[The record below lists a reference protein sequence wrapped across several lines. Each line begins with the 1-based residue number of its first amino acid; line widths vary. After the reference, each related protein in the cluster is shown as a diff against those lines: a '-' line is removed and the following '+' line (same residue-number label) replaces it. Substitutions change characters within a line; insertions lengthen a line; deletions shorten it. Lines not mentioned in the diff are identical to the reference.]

1 MHKLV
6 LLAVLAALFACAPA
20 LADEWTVL
28 KLRGGVQQ
36 LIDGNWSDLKRGD
49 VVPDDRTV
57 RTLADG
63 HADLQRAE
71 EIITLGASTQ
81 IRIHDKTGTRY
92 TTVQQDFG
100 TVEIEAEV
108 ENVQHFAVETKFL
121 AAVVKGTHFIVT
133 ANDLGASVTVDRG
146 FVAVESM
153 ASHRTTTV
161 TIGQT
166 ASVAP
171 TSDMILGGDG
181 TLPAIYAP
189 DGVVVRPAGS
199 PAQLLPGSP
208 RPGGATLVTAGGTA
222 SDETT
227 TTAMLLGPANGPAAI
242 PKLRGAINGSGGFG
256 TLSLPSGGGASS
268 LKQEPI
274 NLMTIL
280 VGLLVGI
287 VIGAIALLLRRSV
300 G

>member
-1 MHKLV
+1 MAR
-6 LLAVLAALFACAPA
+6 LAFLAGLAALLACAPA
-20 LADEWTVL
+20 LADDWTVV

-36 LIDGNWSDLKRGD
+36 LIDANWTDLKRGD

-63 HADLQRAE
+63 HVDLQRAA
-71 EIITLGASTQ
+71 EIVTLGASTQ
-81 IRIHDKTGTRY
+81 VQIHDKTDTRY

-108 ENVQHFAVETKFL
+108 QNVQHFAVETKFL

-146 FVAVESM
+146 FVAVQSM
-153 ASHRTTTV
+153 ASHRSTTV

-166 ASVAP
+166 ASVSPA
-171 TSDMILGGDG
+171 SDLILGGTG

-189 DGVVVRPAGS
+189 DGGVVRAEGS
-199 PAQLLPGSP
+199 PAEILPGASL
-208 RPGGATLVTAGGTA
+208 PGGGVLVTAGGPA

-227 TTAMLLGPANGPAAI
+227 TTAMLLGPANGPAAL
-242 PKLRGAINGSGGFG
+242 PKLRGS
-256 TLSLPSGGGASS
+256 LSLPTGFGGLTLAPGQTTI
-268 LKQEPI
+268 KEQPI

-287 VIGAIALLLRRSV
+287 VIGALALLLRRSV

>member
-1 MHKLV
+1 MARLAF
-6 LLAVLAALFACAPA
+6 LAVLTALLACSPA
-20 LADEWTVL
+20 LADDWTVV

-36 LIDGNWSDLKRGD
+36 LIDTNWTDLKRGD

-63 HADLQRAE
+63 HVDLQRAA
-71 EIITLGASTQ
+71 EIVTLGASTQ
-81 IRIHDKTGTRY
+81 VQIHDKTDTRY

-146 FVAVESM
+146 FVAVESA

-171 TSDMILGGDG
+171 ASDLILGGTG

-189 DGVVVRPAGS
+189 DGVVVRAEGS
-199 PAQLLPGSP
+199 PAQIEPRAALPG
-208 RPGGATLVTAGGTA
+208 GGALITAGGTA

-227 TTAMLLGPANGPAAI
+227 TTAMLLGPANGPVAI
-242 PKLRGAINGSGGFG
+242 PKLRG
-256 TLSLPSGGGASS
+256 TLSLPGDLGGLS
-268 LKQEPI
+268 LAPGQTSIKEQPI

-287 VIGAIALLLRRSV
+287 VIGALALALRRSV